1 MQERLAEGIINTTQE
16 LPLDPEPLSLSMA
29 PRLSIVISQAPSH
42 DAAIADI
49 EQSIVT
55 ALMFEP
61 GMDPM
66 LIGHIESIQA
76 GTTDHLCL
84 EGIRG
89 DFVLLAWLP
98 IQSAYDHLARLGLY
112 ARPGI
117 LPPILKTD
125 TQTANFPTPP
135 QNSAHTEP
143 VNENLANLN
152 RMSLPVEEQL
162 KRRLYF
168 VDLRSQATRDPKNIL
183 QGLKD
188 LLQDRQTKTVT
199 LQLTPKASATSKPTS
214 TTSNPAPPVSPI
226 INISPS
232 SPAITSLS
240 KPNDATSIP
249 SRAEAHSSVT
259 PMAHDDDDPQWQ
271 QLDKLLD
278 DFDSLEI

>member
-1 MQERLAEGIINTTQE
+1 
-16 LPLDPEPLSLSMA
+16 MA

-66 LIGHIESIQA
+66 LIGHIESIQM

-89 DFVLLAWLP
+89 DFVLLGWLP

-125 TQTANFPTPP
+125 TQTATFPTAP
-135 QNSAHTEP
+135 QTGTNPES
-143 VNENLANLN
+143 VNENVANVN

-199 LQLTPKASATSKPTS
+199 LQLTPPATSAAKT
-214 TTSNPAPPVSPI
+214 NSPI
-226 INISPS
+226 PNPIPLVPPIVNRSPS
-232 SPAITSLS
+232 SPTVTPPT
-240 KPNDATSIP
+240 KPNDASSIP

-259 PMAHDDDDPQWQ
+259 PMAHDDNDPQWQ

>member
-1 MQERLAEGIINTTQE
+1 
-16 LPLDPEPLSLSMA
+16 MA

-42 DAAIADI
+42 DASIADV
-49 EQSIVT
+49 EQAIVT

-66 LIGHIESIQA
+66 LIGHIEGIQS

-89 DFVLLAWLP
+89 DFVLLGWLP
-98 IQSAYDHLARLGLY
+98 TQTAYDQMARLGIY

-117 LPPILKTD
+117 LPPVLKSDSTEAA
-125 TQTANFPTPP
+125 QFPAPP
-135 QNSAHTEP
+135 EGQSSSSQ
-143 VNENLANLN
+143 V
-152 RMSLPVEEQL
+152 SLPAEEQL

-168 VDLRSQATRDPKNIL
+168 VDLRTHATRDPKTIL

-199 LQLTPKASATSKPTS
+199 LQLGTKATTSSKPTAAPAIVLPLVPP
-214 TTSNPAPPVSPI
+214 TTSISTNSPGSAAKGS
-226 INISPS
+226 NNTESH
-232 SPAITSLS
+232 
-240 KPNDATSIP
+240 SIP
-249 SRAEAHSSVT
+249 TRAEAHSSVT
-259 PMAHDDDDPQWQ
+259 PLAHDDDDPQWQ

>member
-1 MQERLAEGIINTTQE
+1 
-16 LPLDPEPLSLSMA
+16 MA

-42 DAAIADI
+42 DASIADV
-49 EQSIVT
+49 EQAIVT

-66 LIGHIESIQA
+66 LIGHIEGIES

-89 DFVLLAWLP
+89 DFVLLGWLP
-98 IQSAYDHLARLGLY
+98 AQTAYEQLARLGIY
-112 ARPGI
+112 ARPGVA
-117 LPPILKTD
+117 PPILRSESSE
-125 TQTANFPTPP
+125 TAQFPAPRDSHTV
-135 QNSAHTEP
+135 NSHA
-143 VNENLANLN
+143 ANSQV
-152 RMSLPVEEQL
+152 SLPAEEQL

-168 VDLRSQATRDPKNIL
+168 VDLRSHTTRDPKTIL

-199 LQLTPKASATSKPTS
+199 LQLAPKATSPNKPSTSPPAVIPLAAPPITPSNTRNASPSATSA
-214 TTSNPAPPVSPI
+214 SNHSEP
-226 INISPS
+226 
-232 SPAITSLS
+232 
-240 KPNDATSIP
+240 TSIP
-249 SRAEAHSSVT
+249 TRAEAHSSVT
-259 PMAHDDDDPQWQ
+259 PLAQDDDDPQWK